1 MMSRL
6 VAVLAVAGLM
16 AVALTQGAIAQPNDY
31 PAKPVTLIVPYPAGG
46 GSDTMARTVA
56 EKLGETLGVRII
68 IENSGSGGGTVGTR
82 TAAKAAPD
90 GYTLLLGHTGTISI
104 NPTLYTNPGYDP
116 DKDFVPM
123 GTIARIQLAL
133 VTHPTFP
140 AKSVKEFIDMA
151 KKSPGTIAMGASAI
165 GTGSYMSAQLFTSMT
180 GINVNII
187 SYRGLAPFLT
197 DILGGHVPVGFSV
210 IPPAFANIK
219 GGNLKPLAVSSANRL
234 VSMPDVPTVAEAGV
248 PGFESSVIYGIFAP
262 AGTSA
267 DIVAKVNKALQTAMK
282 SKELYDQVVNEGGE
296 PLFLSPQEY
305 RKQLAEDANKW
316 SSLIKKLNLKIET

>member
-316 SSLIKKLNLKIET
+316 SSLIKKLNLKIEN